1 MRITFAQLDQWT
13 KKTERRIDAVLKDAT
28 QTVISVAQTPKSK
41 GGRLPVDTGNLR
53 NSLQSSVAGGASGE
67 GKESYIMV
75 AAGMNGG
82 DLATFTW
89 TAEYAAAVNNGNR
102 GPLIDGT
109 FDKVRANLAVVSA
122 QTVRA
127 GKAVIYT
134 ARIFCCPRE
143 RRHVATFHQW
153 CNQNV

>member
-53 NSLQSSVAGGASGE
+53 NSLQSSIAGGASGE

-75 AAGMNGG
+75 AGNMKGG
-82 DLATFTW
+82 DVATFTW

-102 GPLIDGT
+102 GRPGAHFVEGAVDQWPAI
-109 FDKVRANLAVVSA
+109 VRASIA
-122 QTVRA
+122 
-127 GKAVIYT
+127 KAK
-134 ARIFCCPRE
+134 AR
-143 RRHVATFHQW
+143 VG
-153 CNQNV
+153 